1 MSGRN
6 NNNEKT
12 TYFWIKNDE
21 RINIVSH
28 SFLLCYDYVDAVWYH
43 KKKNLFL
50 FHLLFSTCI
59 FIIVYIS
66 EQIVK

>member
-1 MSGRN
+1 MRELTLFPIPFS
-6 NNNEKT
+6 
-12 TYFWIKNDE
+12 YAMIMLMLFDI
-21 RINIVSH
+21 I
-28 SFLLCYDYVDAVWYH
+28 
-43 KKKNLFL
+43 KKNLFL